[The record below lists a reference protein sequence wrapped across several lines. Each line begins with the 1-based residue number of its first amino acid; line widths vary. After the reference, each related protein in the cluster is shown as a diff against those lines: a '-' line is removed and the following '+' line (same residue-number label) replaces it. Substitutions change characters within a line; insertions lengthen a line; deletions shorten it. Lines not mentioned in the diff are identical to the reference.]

1 MTVDPSVI
9 PGLLFLLAEL
19 VALTGVGY
27 VIVLVALRE
36 TDRRVALAQG
46 LVVGPA
52 IWGVVVNLI
61 MYVLPGIAGAIAG
74 WVFVL
79 TLAAV
84 LVWRSAKPLRPQLRT
99 ATGFALAALAIFWVA
114 LASRQTVGIS
124 DAPIHIGLAASIRA
138 GLFPPELPWSPGMP
152 ASYHYGANLVRGLL
166 APPSGPDMAF
176 VEELLG
182 AYAWVSLF
190 LVVVTTLIRRAS
202 GPIAL
207 IAAPLLLAVGSLPK
221 VVLPAGIPAA
231 GLRSSLMD
239 IFWPWSELLH
249 DAPVGALQNVHKPA
263 FTLSYALALV
273 VLTHAASPRRR
284 SWLSVMM
291 LAGLVG
297 FLGLLSISLVPIV
310 LVVWAG
316 LEATFLVRTRRAGTT
331 RWSDVARSASG
342 PVFAAFLLLA
352 GGFSAYIL
360 GGSAASSFLFGIN
373 DWSRGW
379 RLFGTLG
386 QLPGGVGMLSI
397 GPLVA
402 AGVAALLAWRD
413 RLVQAL
419 LAVTGILLLTWLL
432 LTYEPRPWDIV
443 RIERHAHIFALF
455 ALLIALSTRLAD
467 LRHAPSR
474 HAVVA
479 AIVVLIV
486 WPSTV
491 HPIRNL
497 AHALGNGVQ
506 VANAQPMHE
515 DSGELSS
522 RRFVLEP
529 LPSNR
534 IAAYVRKNTDVDARI
549 FSPHPHQLTHATG
562 RSNASGFVGLVHFL
576 EAEGPEYRDVLG
588 YLEPAAT
595 RRLGIDYVHASEA
608 WVDSLPDE
616 AVQRLG
622 NRQFFELLIRDESES
637 LYRVLPAFLR
647 LDAPPA
653 PGSYESLRQAVPAS
667 TMVLLPR
674 IFEASGS
681 RHTARTWIRTA
692 RALSHTRLLGFINPT
707 RLHLLTPWRAE
718 PVGNQVPD
726 LIITPAQFSPWMFP
740 AASRQP
746 IWWNDET
753 AVYALDGAVDPIR
766 PPPPWAEP
774 LPFGIRVSE
783 VSEADGRIAFT
794 ATFDDRAPDQ
804 WTGQDWVIVEIQ
816 SPPRNLPKQ
825 VFGNGSAAIA
835 MWFDSY
841 LNPGQ
846 NVSSFHYEFAVRE
859 PVLAVRGGGGV
870 MEPLQ
875 RSEGELDPGNY
886 LLAVRLRHEYKP
898 NQWRDAAI
906 IPVLRITVSETG
918 NVSYEVHEDVLGS

>member
-1 MTVDPSVI
+1 
-9 PGLLFLLAEL
+9 
-19 VALTGVGY
+19 
-27 VIVLVALRE
+27 
-36 TDRRVALAQG
+36 
-46 LVVGPA
+46 
-52 IWGVVVNLI
+52 
-61 MYVLPGIAGAIAG
+61 
-74 WVFVL
+74 
-79 TLAAV
+79 
-84 LVWRSAKPLRPQLRT
+84 
-99 ATGFALAALAIFWVA
+99 
-114 LASRQTVGIS
+114 
-124 DAPIHIGLAASIRA
+124 
-138 GLFPPELPWSPGMP
+138 
-152 ASYHYGANLVRGLL
+152 
-166 APPSGPDMAF
+166 
-176 VEELLG
+176 
-182 AYAWVSLF
+182 
-190 LVVVTTLIRRAS
+190 
-202 GPIAL
+202 
-207 IAAPLLLAVGSLPK
+207 
-221 VVLPAGIPAA
+221 
-231 GLRSSLMD
+231 
-239 IFWPWSELLH
+239 FWPWSEFPH
-249 DAPVGALQNVHKPA
+249 AAPVGALQRGHKPA

-297 FLGLLSISLVPIV
+297 FLGLLSTSLVPIV

-316 LEATFLVRTRRAGTT
+316 LEATFLIQTRRAGTA
-331 RWSDVARSASG
+331 RWSDAARSASG
-342 PVFAAFLLLA
+342 LVFAALLLLA
-352 GGFSAYIL
+352 GGFSSHIL
-360 GGSAASSFLFGIN
+360 GGSAASTFLFGIN
-373 DWSRGW
+373 EYFKGW
-379 RLFGTLG
+379 RLLGTFGR
-386 QLPGGVGMLSI
+386 LPGGVGILSI
-397 GPLVA
+397 GPLVV

-419 LAVTGILLLTWLL
+419 LAVTGILLLAWLL
-432 LTYEPRPWDIV
+432 LTYEPRPWDIQ
-443 RIERHAHIFALF
+443 RIEGHARVFALF
-455 ALLIALSTRLAD
+455 ALLIALSTRLPD
-467 LRHAPSR
+467 LRHAPLR
-474 HAVVA
+474 YAVGA
-479 AIVVLIV
+479 AIVLLIV
-486 WPSTV
+486 WPTTI

-522 RRFVLEP
+522 RRFVLESF
-529 LPSNR
+529 PSKR
-534 IAAYVRKNTDVDARI
+534 IAAYIRENTDADARI
-549 FSPHPHQLTHATG
+549 FSPSPRQLTYATG
-562 RSNASGFVGLVHFL
+562 RPSASGFVGLVHGL
-576 EAEGPEYRDVLG
+576 AAEGPEYRDVLG

-595 RRLGIDYVHASEA
+595 RRLGIDYVHASED

-616 AVQRLG
+616 AVQRLR
-622 NRQFFELLIRDESES
+622 NPRLFELLIRDESES

-653 PGSYESLRQAVPAS
+653 PGSYEALRQAVPAS
-667 TMVLLPR
+667 TVVLLPGE
-674 IFEASGS
+674 FEASGS
-681 RHTARTWIRTA
+681 RYTARTWIRTA

-718 PVGNQVPD
+718 PVGDQVPD

-753 AVYALDGAVDPIR
+753 AVYALDEAVDPIR

-774 LPFGIRVSE
+774 LPFGVRVSE

-816 SPPRNLPKQ
+816 SPPWNLPKQ

-835 MWFDSY
+835 TWFDSY

-846 NVSSFHYEFAVRE
+846 DVSSFAYEFDPRE
-859 PVLAVRGGGGV
+859 PFLAVRRGGGV

-875 RSEGELDPGNY
+875 RSEGELAPGDY

-906 IPVLRITVSETG
+906 IPVLRITVSDTG
-918 NVSYEVHEDVLGS
+918 NISYEVHEDVLGS